1 MNDCM
6 VWVDCE
12 MTGLELGHDA
22 LIEIAVLVT
31 DADLNVLGEGVD
43 LVIKPD
49 DAALVTM
56 PDIVRE
62 MHTSSGLLDVLADG
76 ITMAEAEAQ
85 VMAYVTQHV
94 PDPRKAPL
102 AGSSVHTDRTFLAR
116 DMPTFEGHVHYRNVD
131 VSTLKELARRW
142 FPRVYF
148 NSPPK
153 TGNHRALG
161 DIKDSVDELRYYRA
175 TLLVQ
180 PPGPDS
186 DAAKAAAAALR

>member
-1 MNDCM
+1 MSDCM

-12 MTGLELGHDA
+12 MTGLDLGHDA

-31 DADLNVLGEGVD
+31 DADLNILGEGVD

-76 ITMAEAEAQ
+76 ITMADAEAQ
-85 VMAYVTQHV
+85 VMEYVKQHV

-148 NSPPK
+148 NSPEK

-161 DIKDSVDELRYYRA
+161 DIKDSIDELRYYRA

>member
-1 MNDCM
+1 MSDCM

-12 MTGLELGHDA
+12 MTGLDLGHDA

-31 DADLNVLGEGVD
+31 DADLNILGEGVD

-76 ITMAEAEAQ
+76 ITMADAEAQ
-85 VMAYVTQHV
+85 VMEYVTQHV

-148 NSPPK
+148 NSPEK

-161 DIKDSVDELRYYRA
+161 DIKDSIDELRYYRA